1 MTTTLEHL
9 EATEKREIEDR
20 RYKGNHPTMFAQL
33 MLNSHFSGSGPKS
46 FGGHRRWPHI
56 TVNISLR
63 ADIPHSHTMTM
74 IRELNEVLRRYGY
87 TVE

>member
-1 MTTTLEHL
+1 MKTTLEIL

-46 FGGHRRWPHI
+46 FGAIDVGLILQSTFLCELIFRI
-56 TVNISLR
+56 QELR
-63 ADIPHSHTMTM
+63 H
-74 IRELNEVLRRYGY
+74 
-87 TVE
+87 